1 MQHYL
6 NVPFAQKDAAKALG
20 ARWDGAARKWYV
32 PAGLDLG
39 LFAAWSA
46 DGVPAVVAP
55 APSALPALAG
65 GSGLALPASDQG
77 ISLSRLLQCVASA
90 VAQAFSAG
98 VWTTV
103 EVVQAN
109 LRNGHVFL
117 EVSERDAE
125 GRVLA
130 KANAAIWA
138 TTAARILPEFEQAT
152 GATLAAGIKLLV
164 RARPVFKPQ
173 FGFSLEIDAIDPAFT
188 LGDLEARKRE
198 IRQRLQAEGLFDRN
212 RQLPPPWDYRRLL
225 VVAPEGG
232 AGLGDFR
239 READR
244 LQRHGLCDFDYV
256 FSRFQGE
263 GAAAEITAAL
273 RSGLAAAPAG
283 LDAVVLIRGGGAV
296 NDLAWLNDYTLAEA
310 LCRLEYPVVTGIG
323 HERDSTVLDEVAQQK
338 FDTPS
343 KVVAGIEQHIVR
355 RSREVQAMFEATATQ
370 ARRSLQTA
378 RADAERHV
386 AAVEKAARAEVGEAR
401 QNTLQRWSDIR
412 LAAVTTVHRARAAT
426 VRDLQAVRQDATRTI
441 VQARDSSRQHWQ
453 RVDGASRSALLQA
466 RAGTE
471 AAWTRTL
478 DQARHRAGTA
488 ARAVD
493 VQRERV
499 QDLSRKHIATA
510 RAGADALVREIAG
523 QGPQK
528 TLSRGFALVRTP
540 EGDTVTRAQDV
551 QARQAV
557 ELTFHDGSVTA
568 TLTAS
573 PKP

>member
-65 GSGLALPASDQG
+65 GSGLALPASAQG
-77 ISLSRLLQCVASA
+77 ISLSRLLQGVASA

-296 NDLAWLNDYTLAEA
+296 NDLAWLNDYMLAEA

-453 RVDGASRSALLQA
+453 RVDSASRSALLQA